1 MQNPQYKH
9 HLAEEFI
16 IGALYEICFCKIIC
30 FYSLCQ
36 QASEMRVNFVVMRS
50 AEAQEE
56 GGSSRTSR
64 RTPEPQ
70 YFRRRS
76 TYMKVTHKPFPP
88 KSILKLEVIGP
99 CLFFLVIYFIS
110 MFPGGFQLLSFN
122 TAALVAVSCKL
133 CMFMFTQRNCDVHS
147 CVAHTQLYHTL

>member
-1 MQNPQYKH
+1 MHNPQYKH

-16 IGALYEICFCKIIC
+16 IGALYEICLCKIIC

-88 KSILKLEVIGP
+88 KS
-99 CLFFLVIYFIS
+99 FFLIIYFTS

-122 TAALVAVSCKL
+122 TPTSVAASYKL
-133 CMFMFTQRNCDVHS
+133 SMFMFTRRNCDVHS
-147 CVAHTQLYHTL
+147 CVAHTQLYHTQ